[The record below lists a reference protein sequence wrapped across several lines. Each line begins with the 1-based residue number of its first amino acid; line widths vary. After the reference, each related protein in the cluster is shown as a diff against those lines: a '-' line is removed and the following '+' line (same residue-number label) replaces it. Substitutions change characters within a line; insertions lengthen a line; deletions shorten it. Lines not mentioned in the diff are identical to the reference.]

1 LVTLIPA
8 VIPCHSVYPNRH
20 MSLDVKVHRAIQL
33 IMELRS
39 SEPTQRIA
47 GRSARLC
54 WRSIY
59 DSSGDQMQPFY
70 GKFFTLPHP
79 TSIKARQS
87 SKYQSK
93 PASYDHTSIVMHA
106 PLRRVTCPKMVKK
119 SEGMSED
126 FSKRIGDITNTT
138 FQDIKMSGKMLFF

>member
-1 LVTLIPA
+1 MVTLIPA

-106 PLRRVTCPKMVKK
+106 PLRRVTCAKNW
-119 SEGMSED
+119 
-126 FSKRIGDITNTT
+126 SKRVKECQRTLVRDTGDITNTT
-138 FQDIKMSGKMLFF
+138 FQDIKTVW